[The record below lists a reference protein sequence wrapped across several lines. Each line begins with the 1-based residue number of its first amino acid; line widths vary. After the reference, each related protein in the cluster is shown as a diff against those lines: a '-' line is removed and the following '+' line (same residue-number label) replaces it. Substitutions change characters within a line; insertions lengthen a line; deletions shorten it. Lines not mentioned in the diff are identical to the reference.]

1 MQRKKIYFR
10 RNFINISIKER
21 KRNFDSELCTTAKPH
36 KNNTKDRYHAMDNDL
51 RLRRTRRNKDNKIFG
66 KKILM
71 CLSAGCFNAF
81 NGGYH
86 RVINKFIRKFYKI
99 LFT

>member
-1 MQRKKIYFR
+1 
-10 RNFINISIKER
+10 
-21 KRNFDSELCTTAKPH
+21 
-36 KNNTKDRYHAMDNDL
+36 MDNDL

-99 LFT
+99 LFTLTEKRHFISKAVCQFFDNNLQETFISKRLR